1 MVFNFLYK
9 ISLVN
14 IWSSVYYSILYF
26 GKISVL
32 KTFYFFKVLR
42 NFINYFFQK
51 TFSLNIIFF
60 LFNLYVNRN
69 NEMVYFSLI
78 INIWYYFF
86 LYIISLVNIWSSVYY
101 SILYFGEILFLKT
114 FYFFK
119 VLRNFLNYFFSKNFF
134 TL

>member
-1 MVFNFLYK
+1 MLNVFYIYSFILLEVMVEIMEWVCFILN
-9 ISLVN
+9 SPRLVA
-14 IWSSVYYSILYF
+14 
-26 GKISVL
+26 
-32 KTFYFFKVLR
+32 
-42 NFINYFFQK
+42 
-51 TFSLNIIFF
+51 FF